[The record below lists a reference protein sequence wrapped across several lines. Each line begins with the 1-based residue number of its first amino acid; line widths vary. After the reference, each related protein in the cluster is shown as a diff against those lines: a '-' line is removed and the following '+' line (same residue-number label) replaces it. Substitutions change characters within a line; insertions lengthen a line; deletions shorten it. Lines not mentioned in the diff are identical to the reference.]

1 MTVSELPDKM
11 PEAIPRFNLYR
22 YSHVKEGKYTE
33 FVPGELVFC
42 DFKSNGVFNSS
53 LWKVQ

>member
-1 MTVSELPDKM
+1 MSELPDKM

-33 FVPGELVFC
+33 FVPGKLGFCVFRSYG
-42 DFKSNGVFNSS
+42 FYS
-53 LWKVQ
+53 VQKKRNL

>member
-42 DFKSNGVFNSS
+42 VFKSIGVFNSS
-53 LWKVQ
+53 LWNV